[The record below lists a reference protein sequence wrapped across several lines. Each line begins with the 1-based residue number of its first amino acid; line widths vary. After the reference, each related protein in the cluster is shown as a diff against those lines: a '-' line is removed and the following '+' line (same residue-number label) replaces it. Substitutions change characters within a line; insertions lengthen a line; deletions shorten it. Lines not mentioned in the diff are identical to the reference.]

1 MSSMISNRK
10 RPRRFSDSFESGP
23 KGSNSGKGTTA
34 NSNGTNVV
42 GGGPGGADT
51 TSTAAA
57 VAAATAAAA
66 AAAAGVV
73 PVGQQ
78 QQSQSSM
85 VVDPSDSQSVADT
98 TGSNTGLLRAS
109 KRTSTVGASRSE
121 IGESTEG
128 PTSSAGR
135 VYLIDEEDDDEIEET
150 NLLYGK
156 TNLQSSLTPRKSYL
170 GNGSKPL
177 MRRSGIV
184 SRNRNIGYGYEDEM
198 ENDVDYDND
207 GEEEEEEEE
216 EEEDDMIFYDESV
229 KPPMPRKPNS
239 AFLLGGV
246 RLGKRRSQ
254 SFRMSSSANAR
265 DRDRPKA
272 SKRNNSDPMIYFGT
286 DAIAAYNLFN
296 VNNDTVHGGETV
308 GPLDTSSMS
317 SVSSSGIN
325 GFSFSNGRHHP
336 VSNSILAGSSATS
349 SLQTSP
355 VAMMPRKQR
364 TNSLPQLPQVKCFY
378 HKIPDNYILQ
388 HPKVGDVKTEVI
400 GPVHDHQPCDDDDG
414 HYIIKVNEMFANRF
428 VILKLLG
435 QGTFGKVIDCY
446 DELNKQRVAVKIIR
460 NIPKYR
466 DAAKIELRI
475 LLTIK
480 KFDNENLNHCIHL
493 RECFDFRGHICIVTD
508 LMKIS
513 LFDFLEKNKYIAFP
527 GSHIQA
533 IAKQLIRSVTFL
545 HDLNLI
551 HTDLKPENILLY
563 DDSYVR
569 KRLYSSTIIN
579 SFIRQ
584 ASSMSNKTLIGN
596 GNDSGAGTR
605 ARKVPKTSKV
615 LNNPSILIIDFGL
628 AIFNDEYHA
637 AIVLTRHYRAPEI
650 VLGTG
655 WSFSCDMWSVGCIMV
670 ELIIG
675 EALFRTHDNLE
686 HLAMIER
693 VCGYPIDR
701 TMVRTLKQNEN
712 ECGLMYFTDEVRG
725 VGRMSDD
732 EYDED
737 DDVLNDS
744 SEDDNILDSQRDDD
758 DDLVDDE
765 TDDILDDDDEEAD
778 DDDDDGDD
786 DDDDD
791 DIIIDQKK
799 TRENSLKLIFPSSR
813 TPKEFVTNVNLLK
826 RIDLF
831 ISERIGL
838 HIDFDYSLSHNY
850 DVNKDKIEFGNF
862 VFWWFLL
869 DLLRKLLVINP
880 NERITAQEA
889 MNHPWFNL
897 GIVDEGTT

>member
-1 MSSMISNRK
+1 MGATGNNGGNGANG
-10 RPRRFSDSFESGP
+10 DS
-23 KGSNSGKGTTA
+23 
-34 NSNGTNVV
+34 
-42 GGGPGGADT
+42 GA
-51 TSTAAA
+51 SAAAA
-57 VAAATAAAA
+57 VAAAA
-66 AAAAGVV
+66 AAAAAAAVGVV
-73 PVGQQ
+73 SGSPAVL
-78 QQSQSSM
+78 
-85 VVDPSDSQSVADT
+85 SDSGEAVAVTT
-98 TGSNTGLLRAS
+98 TGSKTGLVRGN
-109 KRTSTVGASRSE
+109 KRTLVGSSGRSE
-121 IGESTEG
+121 GLFG
-128 PTSSAGR
+128 DSSLRNDVVSAANL
-135 VYLIDEEDDDEIEET
+135 VYLIDEEEDDEIEET

-156 TNLQSSLTPRKSYL
+156 DEQTPRGTYQ
-170 GNGSKPL
+170 GSGGARQ
-177 MRRSGIV
+177 RRSGQ
-184 SRNRNIGYGYEDEM
+184 YEE
-198 ENDVDYDND
+198 ENDDDD
-207 GEEEEEEEE
+207 DE
-216 EEEDDMIFYDESV
+216 EEEDDDIIFYDETIA
-229 KPPMPRKPNS
+229 PPMPRKPNS
-239 AFLLGGV
+239 AFLGGGGGL

-254 SFRMSSSANAR
+254 SFRMSASASAR
-265 DRDRPKA
+265 DRERPKP

-286 DAIAAYNLFN
+286 DAIAAYNMLN
-296 VNNDTVHGGETV
+296 VNNDSGDSHLYGR
-308 GPLDTSSMS
+308 
-317 SVSSSGIN
+317 SSSSAATSISGTGYNFGN
-325 GFSFSNGRHHP
+325 GFGYNGRN
-336 VSNSILAGSSATS
+336 SRSSILAASSTSS

-388 HPKVGDVKTEVI
+388 HPKVGDVKTEII
-400 GPVHDHQPCDDDDG
+400 GPVHDRLPCDDDDG

-493 RECFDFRGHICIVTD
+493 RECFDYRGHICIVTD

-563 DDSYVR
+563 DDSYLR
-569 KRLYSSTIIN
+569 KKLYSSTIVN
-579 SFIRQ
+579 SYIRQ
-584 ASSMSNKTLIGN
+584 ASSLTSKSLVGN
-596 GNDSGAGTR
+596 ESGAGVRTR
-605 ARKVPKTSKV
+605 KSPKTSKI
-615 LNNPSILIIDFGL
+615 LNNPLIQIIDFGL

-637 AIVLTRHYRAPEI
+637 AIVSTRHYRAPEI

-655 WSFSCDMWSVGCIMV
+655 WSFPCDMWSVGCILV

-693 VCGYPIDR
+693 VCGYAIDKSMIR
-701 TMVRTLKQNEN
+701 LLKKNEN
-712 ECGLMYFTDEVRG
+712 ECGLKYFTDEVRG
-725 VGRMSDD
+725 VNAVSDD
-732 EYDED
+732 EYDDDALNDSYDEDSQHED
-737 DDVLNDS
+737 DDDDMVLQL
-744 SEDDNILDSQRDDD
+744 DDDDVDDDDTDDDD
-758 DDLVDDE
+758 DDLDDE
-765 TDDILDDDDEEAD
+765 
-778 DDDDDGDD
+778 
-786 DDDDD
+786 DDD
-791 DIIIDQKK
+791 DIIIDQKR

-813 TPKEFVTNVNLLK
+813 TPKEFISNVNLLK

-850 DVNKDKIEFGNF
+850 DANKDKIEFGNF

-880 NERITAQEA
+880 DERITAQEA

-897 GIVDEGTT
+897 GIVDEGTI